1 MISTAGAKAGA
12 PADQPQAE
20 QRAQLTQQQQQAG
33 QGAALR
39 RQKRAQ
45 AKPIEPKI
53 PMPAIETEL
62 RELIYSE
69 MRQQA
74 QLSEK

>member
-1 MISTAGAKAGA
+1 M
-12 PADQPQAE
+12 
-20 QRAQLTQQQQQAG
+20 
-33 QGAALR
+33 R